1 MDLVPCR
8 KKSANPCT
16 VEYFPFPLLKDVEHT
31 PDMQHHLTKICIE
44 FTNKLNPQQ
53 VAAVDCSD
61 QPIYAL
67 AKLSNRNTGNFRFQR
82 ALLYIK
88 NEFFKQL
95 VYKMLLLI

>member
-1 MDLVPCR
+1 
-8 KKSANPCT
+8 
-16 VEYFPFPLLKDVEHT
+16 
-31 PDMQHHLTKICIE
+31 MQHHLTKICIE

-67 AKLSNRNTGNFRFQR
+67 AKLSNRNIGNFRFQST
-82 ALLYIK
+82 LLYIK